1 MMDIRSRVKVVSRR
15 LDTTK
20 DNVGHMQGC
29 RDHTASARYPWRL
42 QHLHRQGRFR
52 WRSDERPVHPL
63 LVARHSQLSR
73 VFGGQVVGSARAGAN
88 IVAAIGSRLNRN
100 QIRFDNDSDRTTP
113 SDSFISSSRVG
124 SASRTLLMSE
134 SPSVNQ
140 AAEFSPRRG
149 VTSINAVRR
158 SPARYR
164 AGWQ

>member
-29 RDHTASARYPWRL
+29 RDCAASARFPWRL

-52 WRSDERPVHPL
+52 WRSDERPVRPL
-63 LVARHSQLSR
+63 LVSRHRYQSSEIDGAREQLFNQTLKGYCAHR
-73 VFGGQVVGSARAGAN
+73 VVGPLPEESATDEPGRPRVCILYGTSDTN
-88 IVAAIGSRLNRN
+88 SR
-100 QIRFDNDSDRTTP
+100 
-113 SDSFISSSRVG
+113 
-124 SASRTLLMSE
+124 RTLLMSE